1 MHRILFLLPGLL
13 LLAACRSPSS
23 DDQSGLSI
31 SKARIGMSYIEVLD
45 SVGVP
50 DTVLHQGV
58 VMDEFGNQTKTD
70 EWYYSADAVIIMV
83 NDTVNSIDISAGE
96 TRRRIQYIID
106 SARAAEQHP

>member
-13 LLAACRSPSS
+13 LLAACQSPPS
-23 DDQSGLSI
+23 DQQSGLRI
-31 SKARIGMSYIEVLD
+31 SKARTGMSYIEVLD

-70 EWYYSADAVIIMV
+70 EWYYGTNQMIVMV
-83 NDTVNSIDISAGE
+83 NDTVNAIDLNVRE
-96 TRRRIQYIID
+96 THKRIRYIID